1 MGLAH
6 MASGE
11 LSAKMTGDCY
21 LIVGLSC
28 HSGNIDLQKRQKLFT
43 TMNTVYALFIFSLRV
58 SIFRMRLQLEL
69 LSYFIV
75 Y

>member
-1 MGLAH
+1 MGWAH

-11 LSAKMTGDCY
+11 LSAKMTGDYY

-28 HSGNIDLQKRQKLFT
+28 YSCNTDLQKRRKLFT

-69 LSYFIV
+69 LSYFII